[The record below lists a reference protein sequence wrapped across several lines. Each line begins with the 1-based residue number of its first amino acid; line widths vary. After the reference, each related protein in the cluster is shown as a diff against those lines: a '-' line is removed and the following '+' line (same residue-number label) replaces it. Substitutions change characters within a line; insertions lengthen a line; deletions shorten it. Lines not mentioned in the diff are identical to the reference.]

1 MILDIQTFPISSES
15 VNLLVEQFLIS
26 QISRYDDSEEEE
38 ESKEALPWFNNI
50 YKYFAFKNG
59 DTNAGKKQS

>member
-38 ESKEALPWFNNI
+38 ESEEALPWFHNI
-50 YKYFAFKNG
+50 YNG
-59 DTNAGKKQS
+59 RVSFQKCKK